1 MLRFCSM
8 HVVNLG
14 ILQYVL
20 GSAVSLLAEVHG
32 FFGPGK
38 LPERLTEMTER
49 FKRWASS
56 CGITHSQGYITRGML
71 HHKKRGTEYPLL
83 TLEAYNGRVFLPF
96 ICLCLRLLWQQT
108 TDLEVG
114 LAYYCCERLSAWMDG
129 LERCPRYLSE
139 AQADMLAG
147 HALRFCEIYLKLV
160 RLGLAKNVLR
170 WHLVPKFH
178 VYIRHL
184 AQEVQALRYNPRFH
198 HTYLDED
205 MMGTLKALC
214 KRVHRSWMEPRVL
227 GRWLLRLLVWKP
239 R

>member
-56 CGITHSQGYITRGML
+56 CGITHSQGYITQGML

-83 TLEAYNGRVFLPF
+83 TLKAYNGRVFLPF

-170 WHLVPKFH
+170 
-178 VYIRHL
+178 
-184 AQEVQALRYNPRFH
+184 
-198 HTYLDED
+198 
-205 MMGTLKALC
+205 
-214 KRVHRSWMEPRVL
+214 
-227 GRWLLRLLVWKP
+227 
-239 R
+239 